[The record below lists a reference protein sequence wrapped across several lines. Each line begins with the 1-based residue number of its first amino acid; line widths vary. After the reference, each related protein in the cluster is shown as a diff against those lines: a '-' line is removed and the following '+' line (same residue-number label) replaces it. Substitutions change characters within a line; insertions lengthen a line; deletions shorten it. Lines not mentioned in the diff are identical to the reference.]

1 MKTLIAPMGTNVA
14 PSMSDAYPASASVI
28 RSRVR
33 VADVQPTAV
42 KMLDCAYPAL
52 LAAAKSPSP
61 APMQVSVLTTE
72 AGVNLRTDP
81 TAGLETHLSVISR
94 GLRPRSATVANRRP
108 APMQVSVHPTAP
120 GASLWADPIAGL
132 ETHLSAI
139 CRDRSSLSD
148 TVVSPWHAPMQV
160 SVLTTEAGVNL
171 RTDPTAG
178 LETHLS
184 VISRDRTSLSNTVA
198 KSIHARTY
206 GVT

>member
-1 MKTLIAPMGTNVA
+1 METASTSDRTYAKIGCGSSVETSCLRVPMAMSAELPEMNAPPLA
-14 PSMSDAYPASASVI
+14 ASVTL
-28 RSRVR
+28 RLERLASVLGTAYETLACASRVLR
-33 VADVQPTAV
+33 
-42 KMLDCAYPAL
+42 
-52 LAAAKSPSP
+52 AAAKSPSP
-61 APMQVSVLTTE
+61 APMQVSVLITE

-132 ETHLSAI
+132 EMHLSAI

-148 TVVSPWHAPMQV
+148 TVVSPWHAPTPE

-171 RTDPTAG
+171 
-178 LETHLS
+178 
-184 VISRDRTSLSNTVA
+184 
-198 KSIHARTY
+198 
-206 GVT
+206 